1 MLTSVLNIHVYL
13 LIAWMLVIFSNL
25 IIVLCSTSY
34 SYFWSFIP
42 SIRLYVKQQWNRRND
57 CLTPACVYVV
67 VNLRYLSTCSNCA
80 WMIYERFKE
89 KCKYQNIKC
98 FLWYIIHCMFYE
110 HINVHNA
117 GKKITWQCYSILTP
131 KVSILWFK
139 CL

>member
-42 SIRLYVKQQWNRRND
+42 LIRLYVKQQWNRRND

-117 GKKITWQCYSILTP
+117 EKKNYMTMLFHFNSQS
-131 KVSILWFK
+131 KHFMV
-139 CL
+139 